1 MAWTGAAEGNDFGST
16 FPGEQGQANQYMNGK
31 APQKPISGVGAGAG
45 ANPAAAGAGESEG
58 IPAAAAV
65 DPTAGV
71 QGSAGGSQSGTESG
85 RAAVAQS
92 AAPPAAVSNGT
103 DETRLVW
110 VDMEMTGLRPE
121 IDRVI
126 EIAVVVTDSN
136 LNPLAEGPVL
146 VIHQPDVVLDAM
158 DAWNTATHGRSGLTE
173 QVRRSRITEAMAQA
187 QLLDFLRDWVPQG
200 KSPMC
205 GNSICQDR
213 RFMARY
219 MPELEGWF
227 HYRNLDV
234 STLKELC
241 KRWAPSVARGFDK
254 RSAHT
259 ALADILESIEEL
271 RYYRDHFIAK
281 PSLA

>member
-31 APQKPISGVGAGAG
+31 APQKPISGVGAGA
-45 ANPAAAGAGESEG
+45 NPAAAGAGESERV
-58 IPAAAAV
+58 PAAAAD

-71 QGSAGGSQSGTESG
+71 Q
-85 RAAVAQS
+85 
-92 AAPPAAVSNGT
+92 
-103 DETRLVW
+103 
-110 VDMEMTGLRPE
+110 DMEMTGLRPE
-121 IDRVI
+121 IDRII